1 MKTLS
6 INIILLFISFNG
18 ISQTFKLTDST
29 FQVGDKYKMNKLRLG
44 YDGDRLDDESKVILD
59 SIVIFLKNN
68 PQVQV
73 EFGTY
78 SDLRG
83 NADSNLKFSQLRAE
97 YYVNYLITK
106 GANGE
111 QVIAKGYGELEPEIT
126 EEEINNY
133 RLTDKREYER
143 LHLLNRRNILRI
155 IKIDAL

>member
-29 FQVGDKYKMNKLRLG
+29 FQVGDTYKMNKLRLG

>member
-6 INIILLFISFNG
+6 ITIILLFISLNG
-18 ISQTFKLTDST
+18 ISQSFKLTDSS
-29 FQVGDKYKMNKLRLG
+29 FQVGDIYKINNLRLG
-44 YDGDRLDDESKVILD
+44 YDGDRLDDESKAILD
-59 SIVIFLKNN
+59 SIVIFFKNN
-68 PQVQV
+68 PRVQV

-83 NADSNLKFSQLRAE
+83 NADSNLMFSQLNAE

-106 GANGE
+106 GANEE
-111 QVIAKGYGELEPEIT
+111 QVIAKGYGELEPEIS

-155 IKIDAL
+155 IKIDTL